1 MFKKL
6 VITAALLVTPVLT
19 ASAQAINPGDGQP
32 TCELNI
38 FTNVT
43 ATKCVGFFTQN
54 SNSGDTGGPLSTDMV
69 QAMTLFWLPTNG
81 LIIEKRD
88 YKAGDGNFSTPL
100 CGITVV
106 GYHWGNYPDAPANQV
121 GNVSAYYLFDAGNGG
136 VMDLGLT
143 KAPGGL
149 SNGAVLYTGTRVPEP
164 ASLGLIVAGL
174 AGLGVAARRR
184 KA

>member
-1 MFKKL
+1 MQ
-6 VITAALLVTPVLT
+6 TAM
-19 ASAQAINPGDGQP
+19 S
-32 TCELNI
+32 
-38 FTNVT
+38 
-43 ATKCVGFFTQN
+43 
-54 SNSGDTGGPLSTDMV
+54 
-69 QAMTLFWLPTNG
+69 LFGLPTNG
-81 LIIEKRD
+81 LIIEKLNYTD
-88 YKAGDGNFSTPL
+88 GDGNFATPFF
-100 CGITVV
+100 GITVV

-164 ASLGLIVAGL
+164 TSLGLIAAGI
-174 AGLGVAARRR
+174 AGLGFAARRR